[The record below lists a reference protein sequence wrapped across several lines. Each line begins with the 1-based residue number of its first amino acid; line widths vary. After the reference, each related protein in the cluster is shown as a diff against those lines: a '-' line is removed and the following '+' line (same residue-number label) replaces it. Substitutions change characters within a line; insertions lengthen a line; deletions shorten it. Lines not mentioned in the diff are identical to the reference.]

1 MLLRMVKLII
11 KQNRQLE
18 NARVA
23 LFSHQTFSLQDSFNL
38 FDINQNGRISADE
51 ITQVFKDHSI
61 PLSNVPRLIEIFDTN
76 DDRTIAFG
84 EWFATLKPRRAVQS
98 VEPISNLTMEQKT
111 LFEKAWL
118 DQLGE
123 FFSTLLQADQD
134 LNAKRNQLQLNGE
147 RLFSDMD
154 WHD

>member
-1 MLLRMVKLII
+1 MI

-18 NARVA
+18 DARTA
-23 LFSHQTFSLQDSFNL
+23 LFSHQTFSLQDSFSL

-51 ITQVFKDHSI
+51 ITKVFKDHNI
-61 PLSNVPRLIEIFDTN
+61 PLNDVPRLIEIFDTN
-76 DDRTIAFG
+76 DDLTITFD

-98 VEPISNLTMEQKT
+98 VEPIQKLTLEQLC

-123 FFSTLLQADQD
+123 LFRILLQADQD
-134 LNAKRNQLQLNGE
+134 LNAKRN
-147 RLFSDMD
+147 
-154 WHD
+154 